1 MLTTHPGTTELPPMA
16 SAVAPRPSD
25 EPAFVARSEV
35 MRRLLADI
43 EAVGRSDA
51 TVLILGESGSG
62 KELVARALHERG
74 PRAHGPFVAVNCAA
88 FPDTL
93 LEDELF
99 GHERGAFTGAIGRR
113 VGRFQAADGGTLLLD
128 EVGELSPMAQAKLL
142 RVLQEGF
149 IEPLGTSRPVRVD
162 VRVLSA
168 THRDLRRMV
177 AEGRFREDLY
187 YRLNVLDLHVPPLR
201 ERREDLRPLL
211 DHFLRQFGPGG
222 RVPGITDRAWR
233 ALLAHPFPGNVRELK
248 HAVEHAV
255 VLARG
260 GEVDVSHLPSEIA
273 VRADSSPLV
282 VDDAVPLPLAE
293 AVHRFEREHLVR
305 ALRHCGG
312 NRTRTARLML
322 ISRKNLWEKMRA
334 YDIRPA
340 EFVRLSPRERST

>member
-1 MLTTHPGTTELPPMA
+1 MLTTHPGATDVPPPA
-16 SAVAPRPSD
+16 GAHVHRRGD

-43 EAVGRSDA
+43 DAVGRSDA

-62 KELVARALHERG
+62 KELVARALHDRG
-74 PRAHGPFVAVNCAA
+74 PRVGGPFVAVNCAA

-113 VGRFQAADGGTLLLD
+113 VGRFQAAHGGTLLLD
-128 EVGELSPMAQAKLL
+128 EVGELSQMAQAKLL
-142 RVLQEGF
+142 RVLQEGCV
-149 IEPLGTSRPVRVD
+149 EPLGASRPVRVD

-201 ERREDLRPLL
+201 ERREDLRPLVE
-211 DHFLRQFGPGG
+211 HFLERYAGGG
-222 RVPGITDRAWR
+222 RVPRMTDRAWR
-233 ALLAHPFPGNVRELK
+233 ALLAHAFPGNVRELK
-248 HAVEHAV
+248 HAIEHAV

-260 GEVDVSHLPSEIA
+260 GDVDVEHLPSEIG
-273 VRADSSPLV
+273 VRADMPPPSLDGDAPAPLA
-282 VDDAVPLPLAE
+282 DAVR
-293 AVHRFEREHLVR
+293 HFERGHLVR
-305 ALRHCGG
+305 SLRHCGG
-312 NRTRTARLML
+312 NRTRTARML
-322 ISRKNLWEKMRA
+322 QISRKNLWEKMRA

-340 EFVRLSPRERST
+340 EFVDLTSHHRSN